1 MIPDPWSVVSGGTG
15 AIAGWSWDQ
24 VAAGI
29 TRWVL
34 EALTAP
40 IDGALNFLKT
50 SARPDLTAPWFT
62 DAGSPF
68 AAVRNLGAVL
78 LVVFLLAGI
87 IHGLI
92 VGDVAG
98 MLRRVAFDA
107 PLAVLG
113 MVGVTVVVDLL
124 LDLTDAM
131 STAVLGGSDGDALKF
146 LTTFG
151 VQAHS
156 ATGGFATVV
165 IGVVALVAA
174 FVIWIELMVRSSV
187 LYLLVALSPLVFA
200 ASVWP
205 AAKGMLRRLF
215 ELMLAVILSKL
226 VISVALAVG
235 VAALGGM
242 TGTDEQ
248 GLGVG
253 EFAAQGLGKL
263 VVGTAILCMAAF
275 SPFMV
280 LRLIPVAEAA
290 VVAQGVSRAPVNT
303 ARSAMNTAYYGRS
316 LGRLGGGGGGA
327 AGEGDAVPPPDAEVP
342 PFGPATGPATGPASS
357 DATGGATGAS
367 SGGSAGAAAGTSGG
381 TAGVGGAAGAAS
393 LGGATGAGVAGGAT
407 AGAVTGGAA
416 VAGPVMVVAGA
427 VEVARTGKEIAA
439 STAEQAGTFDG
450 GPEAGRPPDSAA
462 TSKPSGSAADH
473 AAGAVPEPPERPGA
487 PESSSRV
494 SGGEP

>member
-50 SARPDLTAPWFT
+50 SARPDLTAPWFA

-156 ATGGFATVV
+156 ATGGFSTVV

-174 FVIWIELMVRSSV
+174 FVIWIELMVRSSL

-205 AAKGMLRRLF
+205 AAKGVLRRLF

-248 GLGVG
+248 GQGVG

-263 VVGTAILCMAAF
+263 VVGTAILCMTAF

-290 VVAQGVSRAPVNT
+290 VVAQGMSRAPVST

-316 LGRLGGGGGGA
+316 LGRLGGGGGGGG
-327 AGEGDAVPPPDAEVP
+327 GEGDALPLPDAEAP
-342 PFGPATGPATGPASS
+342 PFGPATGPATS
-357 DATGGATGAS
+357 DATGGAAGAS
-367 SGGSAGAAAGTSGG
+367 SGESTG
-381 TAGVGGAAGAAS
+381 TAASTSGGAAGAGGAAGTAS
-393 LGGATGAGVAGGAT
+393 AGGATGAGVAGGA
-407 AGAVTGGAA
+407 A
-416 VAGPVMVVAGA
+416 VAGPAVVVVGA
-427 VEVARTGKEIAA
+427 VEVARAGKEIAE
-439 STAEQAGTFDG
+439 STAEQAGTLG
-450 GPEAGRPPDSAA
+450 GGSEAGRPPGSAVPP
-462 TSKPSGSAADH
+462 KPSGSPGDNT
-473 AAGAVPEPPERPGA
+473 AGAEPEPPERPGA
-487 PESSSRV
+487 PESSTRV

>member
-98 MLRRVAFDA
+98 MLRRIAFDA

-165 IGVVALVAA
+165 IGVVALIAA
-174 FVIWIELMVRSSV
+174 FVIWIELMVRSSL

-205 AAKGMLRRLF
+205 SAKGVLRRLF

-242 TGTDEQ
+242 TGTDDQ
-248 GLGVG
+248 GVGVG

-316 LGRLGGGGGGA
+316 LGRLGGGGGGG
-327 AGEGDAVPPPDAEVP
+327 AGEGDALPPPDAETP
-342 PFGPATGPATGPASS
+342 PFGPATGPAAG
-357 DATGGATGAS
+357 DATGGAAGAS
-367 SGGSAGAAAGTSGG
+367 SGGNAGA
-381 TAGVGGAAGAAS
+381 TAGVSSGAVGAGGAAGTAS
-393 LGGATGAGVAGGAT
+393 AGGAAGSGAVGAGVAGGAA
-407 AGAVTGGAA
+407 AGA
-416 VAGPVMVVAGA
+416 VAGPAVVAAGA

-439 STAEQAGTFDG
+439 STAEQAGTLDG
-450 GPEAGRPPDSAA
+450 DDFEAGRPPDSAA
-462 TSKPSGSAADH
+462 PQRPPGSAADH